1 MPPDRSE
8 RLKVGV
14 YFISG
19 NFHLI
24 INDIV
29 DTSGKEKVNGGG
41 GEKVNEREGEGW
53 KGGEGERL
61 EENTGMVEDKQ
72 IHGTREEIS
81 DEDTTLVLTF
91 VLIVL

>member
-41 GEKVNEREGEGW
+41 GEKVNEREGEG
-53 KGGEGERL
+53 
-61 EENTGMVEDKQ
+61 
-72 IHGTREEIS
+72 
-81 DEDTTLVLTF
+81 
-91 VLIVL
+91 